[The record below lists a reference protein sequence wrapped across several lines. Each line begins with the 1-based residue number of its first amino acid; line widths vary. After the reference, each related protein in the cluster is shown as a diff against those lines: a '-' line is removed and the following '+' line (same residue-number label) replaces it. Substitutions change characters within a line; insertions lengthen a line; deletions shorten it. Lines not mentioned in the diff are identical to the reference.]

1 MGRGLACVVEGPE
14 GKQMSNE
21 LMTVNDVAEF
31 LGLAVGTIYHL
42 VSQKRIPCVRLSAR
56 CLRFRRSDLD
66 EFIANLAQKT
76 VPRREE
82 SRA

>member
-1 MGRGLACVVEGPE
+1 
-14 GKQMSNE
+14 MSNE